1 MGRAERQSSEPPE
14 VGVGPS
20 LQVRT
25 KAAAG
30 LQSST
35 ADGQAPGSRALLT
48 LAGSAESRPGSR
60 AAARACAHSAGW
72 HPAVDAAMPAGHT
85 GSSAQALSASG
96 STRVLRAPGRRDG

>member
-35 ADGQAPGSRALLT
+35 ADGQSAGLEGASHAGWLGGISARIEGRGEGMRALCRL
-48 LAGSAESRPGSR
+48 
-60 AAARACAHSAGW
+60 
-72 HPAVDAAMPAGHT
+72 
-85 GSSAQALSASG
+85 
-96 STRVLRAPGRRDG
+96 APGRGRSNAGGAHRLVGPGIVR